1 MAYPMDWLINVPMTE
16 PQAVTLEKLKKQS
29 EPQAPDKGLG
39 PLPEGRNE
47 VPQIPVNKPALKG
60 STWADM
66 AKIVGPITW
75 DWPLWLAPGFLHLVT
90 ASTGL
95 GKSILALRIAGCYLL
110 GWDWPDGSP
119 FTNKRGDVLWAEAEG
134 AQALNLDRATHWG
147 LPLERIRSPLEDPL
161 QDVSLTNARHR
172 SALAEFAR
180 SPEVRLI
187 VLDSLSGSRAG
198 QDENDSRGLEA
209 LKFLAALA
217 RDTQKPV
224 LVTHHLR
231 KRGLLDPVDGEVTLD
246 RVRGF
251 SGITQL
257 ARVVWA
263 LDKPARSEGPLRL
276 RVIKSNIGR
285 FPAPLGME
293 IDEAANVHFTEAPD
307 AANRPSALEEAATF
321 LQDLLANGPVKAEV
335 VLAEAEKAGIA
346 KRTLQRAKVALGVD
360 SYREGPTWFWFME
373 DSSA

>member
-1 MAYPMDWLINVPMTE
+1 MSDILERLLNPPKTYEEAVRRGLVPAE
-16 PQAVTLEKLKKQS
+16 PQEDVQ
-29 EPQAPDKGLG
+29 
-39 PLPEGRNE
+39 PLAEGRNE
-47 VPQIPVNKPALKG
+47 VPPIPVNKPALKG

-198 QDENDSRGLEA
+198 QDENASRGLEA

-307 AANRPSALEEAATF
+307 VANRPSALEEAATF
-321 LQDLLANGPVKAEV
+321 LQDLLANGPVKADVIFE
-335 VLAEAEKAGIA
+335 EAEKAGIA
-346 KRTLQRAKVALGVD
+346 SATLRRAKTALGVD
-360 SYREGPTWFWFME
+360 SYKEGSAWFWFLE
-373 DSSA
+373 NA